1 MAIFS
6 CIAMKCDTRYRGY
19 HLVSGLYHLIYD
31 LYFAILCDV
40 LDNIHPCISGHM
52 SIYSWLG
59 PVPNRWSTDSVLD
72 DLCPL
77 PATNKQ
83 FEWMNFDNTTA
94 VQRSGNKASVNWLY
108 VDGCCYACFIK
119 KCPAELRFMYMNR
132 TKYHRYSCNRY
143 IIPHHIWYIAWYE
156 VAVYWYHMFHL
167 I

>member
-1 MAIFS
+1 MSHDIWP
-6 CIAMKCDTRYRGY
+6 TT
-19 HLVSGLYHLIYD
+19 
-31 LYFAILCDV
+31 YFAILCDIPDYINTRITV
-40 LDNIHPCISGHM
+40 SHHQYLLVAGTYWPHW
-52 SIYSWLG
+52 YSTG
-59 PVPNRWSTDSVLD
+59 SVLD

-108 VDGCCYACFIK
+108 VDGCCYACFMK